1 MADINRYIT
10 AKDVVVRALK
20 ILGLPAPV
28 SPASATE
35 SNAKQMWALLTEV
48 GQEILGEYEWQIRTK
63 TFEVVVQDPVLE
75 YDFPADLEEFI
86 GSTGWNLTTRLPII
100 GPVDSQIWAALK
112 ARNLGGTTTSLQYIV
127 ERDKLVF
134 YFAPSDPQTVR
145 IEYKSRGWARDGS
158 DPLVFRDFVEAD
170 ADMVMFDPQMV
181 VKKLI
186 LEWRKKKGFATP
198 DDEKDYDRAL
208 NAAKYKDR
216 PRLDLRTSGCP
227 TGYPLLGIANLPDQ
241 AYGT

>member
-1 MADINRYIT
+1 
-10 AKDVVVRALK
+10 
-20 ILGLPAPV
+20 
-28 SPASATE
+28 
-35 SNAKQMWALLTEV
+35 
-48 GQEILGEYEWQIRTK
+48 
-63 TFEVVVQDPVLE
+63 
-75 YDFPADLEEFI
+75 
-86 GSTGWNLTTRLPII
+86 
-100 GPVDSQIWAALK
+100 
-112 ARNLGGTTTSLQYIV
+112 
-127 ERDKLVF
+127 VF

-227 TGYPLLGIANLPDQ
+227 AGYPLLGIANLPDQ